1 MNNSLYACP
10 CCGYKT
16 LSEKPPGTY
25 EICKVCYWED
35 DGLQYGDPDCE
46 VGANQESLRVAQKN
60 FSSQFV
66 DENGEV
72 KKFPNSI
79 DGYNYIG
86 AKDVSKISRMPI
98 FEMIK
103 IFIAIEY
110 DIAKILDL
118 YTGVL
123 KVNNSN
129 FVFSYEDLNHFLTD
143 EELNNYF
150 VLTQRNCYENF
161 PNDEGKFNE
170 LLNLNDE
177 DAKIRMKEIKT
188 IFVNEVRNKFSK

>member
-1 MNNSLYACP
+1 MNNFLYACP

-25 EICKVCYWED
+25 EICRVCYWED

-46 VGANQESLRVAQKN
+46 GGANQESLRVAQKN

-79 DGYNYIG
+79 DGYNYIV

-110 DIAKILDL
+110 DIAKILDI

-123 KVNNSN
+123 KVDNSN
-129 FVFSYEDLNHFLTD
+129 FVFSYEDLNHFLKN

-150 VLTQRNCYENF
+150 VLTQRNYYENF

-177 DAKIRMKEIKT
+177 DAKIKMKEIKT